1 MGAAKCFRAQCSSSS
16 CTECR
21 AGACATNRPSPAP
34 LQGVLVQNAVQV
46 NYTME
51 NSPSRVMCIAGQNLY
66 HCNQRD
72 HVIVAG
78 DFNSGFKSKT
88 GKLLLGESYTAA
100 ELTSKDDPDADNGP
114 LPAHMQRES
123 QGNFS
128 QPKHSRG
135 LAKVRKGRRVEQLQG
150 QPHRRGPQDR
160 SFQVPFE
167 LAHAAST
174 VDAMASAACTSNAH
188 RRRKGVADIGTFY
201 ASDSDAVDHVFFSKH
216 TMRVLQ
222 VRQPVDLAAKRLFGR
237 FPNSQFGSDHFPVA
251 AVFQLKPFS
260 YPVWSRAFD
269 ATTRRLHS
277 QHSMEM
283 NYDSDDSSVSSASS
297 ASTEILC
304 QRTAARCSQ
313 ARLPAGAFG
322 HAAASSQHQWMG
334 AETSMPW
341 QQLDS
346 RAQTRI
352 SGWGS
357 APRMIRHVS
366 APVTVGASQEPE
378 QSARSAKKKKPKRTK
393 QRNSATAGNRVEVL
407 RAQQQATVGGR
418 GAAKDIFGGRPPLL
432 RARSAG
438 IPAASRAVPGSDT
451 ETVKHH
457 RRLLHTRLFGSGGR
471 PMGRP
476 RSNSGLD
483 LNLGFLLR
491 ARRNS

>member
-1 MGAAKCFRAQCSSSS
+1 MQTTVHFLRTCNENLRVTSLSPNIVADSPKSAKADEWSSCKDSLTGEDHRTDRFKCLSSSLTLHPRWMPWQVLRAPPMRTGGGEGS
-16 CTECR
+16 IGQLECKPCQDNFDWQSVPR
-21 AGACATNRPSPAP
+21 AGHHSTFAYA
-34 LQGVLVQNAVQV
+34 LVW
-46 NYTME
+46 
-51 NSPSRVMCIAGQNLY
+51 C
-66 HCNQRD
+66 
-72 HVIVAG
+72 
-78 DFNSGFKSKT
+78 
-88 GKLLLGESYTAA
+88 
-100 ELTSKDDPDADNGP
+100 
-114 LPAHMQRES
+114 
-123 QGNFS
+123 
-128 QPKHSRG
+128 
-135 LAKVRKGRRVEQLQG
+135 
-150 QPHRRGPQDR
+150 
-160 SFQVPFE
+160 
-167 LAHAAST
+167 
-174 VDAMASAACTSNAH
+174 
-188 RRRKGVADIGTFY
+188 RKGVADIGTFY